1 MSQIKLLL
9 LIGNKSRRQIY
20 LDAGNRKGSA
30 LQLTECHGIGVA
42 PGCILK
48 ILRDAISRDSD
59 VTPFIGP
66 VLMRVGGRDHA
77 AAPC

>member
-1 MSQIKLLL
+1 MKAPAAASAGLSLAELLVGVAVLGL
-9 LIGNKSRRQIY
+9 LISLGWR
-20 LDAGNRKGSA
+20 GG
-30 LQLTECHGIGVA
+30 
-42 PGCILK
+42 
-48 ILRDAISRDSD
+48 D

>member
-1 MSQIKLLL
+1 MKIVKISEVHDQVLVEISKKWKKPSQ
-9 LIGNKSRRQIY
+9 
-20 LDAGNRKGSA
+20 
-30 LQLTECHGIGVA
+30 TV
-42 PGCILK
+42 
-48 ILRDAISRDSD
+48 D